1 MIAAFDHDSTIN
13 GVFKNVTQL
22 LDLYLSE
29 NKSQDAANNAA
40 MLYNLGSLGENYF
53 KKMRDAA
60 KTQLE
65 EQVRAAPEQA
75 DKLSGAL
82 YDAHVEERSSLFV
95 AFQTPDY
102 DVTVK
107 VVIGATFKDEQVFKT
122 EMLKY
127 MTPIQYADAQ
137 RAATKRRNPSVQ
149 FAVSTR

>member
-1 MIAAFDHDSTIN
+1 MTAAFDHDSTIN

-53 KKMRDAA
+53 KKMRETA
-60 KTQLE
+60 KAQLE
-65 EQVRAAPEQA
+65 ELVNAAPEQDA
-75 DKLSGAL
+75 RLTEL
-82 YDAHVEERSSLFV
+82 VRDAHLEERSSSFV
-95 AFQTPDY
+95 AFQTTDY

-122 EMLKY
+122 EMLKH

-149 FAVSTR
+149 FAVSAR